1 MFGAGNTTLIT
12 SKEKK
17 NDIMKIIKPL
27 EESGLFIKAFNE
39 TI

>member
-17 NDIMKIIKPL
+17 NIMKIIKPL